1 MKPAIDTIR
10 RHGNPPFSVAVLHGG
25 PGAAGE
31 MAPVAQELAT
41 RGHGVLE
48 LLQTKASIAGQTSEL
63 RQQLEAACAGPA
75 VLIGFSWGAWL
86 ACLLAARHPALV
98 SKLVL
103 IGSAPFSDEF
113 IAGIQAVRQSRLP
126 PAEWQ
131 ELSALFRGSGL
142 ETPVGLSRVLELLE
156 KAEAYAPAGLHPAP
170 IAFDRS
176 IFEGVWPEAA
186 RMRRSGELLRTVAKI
201 RCPVAALHG
210 DHDPHPA
217 TGVELP
223 LLGILPDFSFRLL
236 QRCGHKPW
244 IEKHARADF
253 FQALEETLAWPGGL

>member
-1 MKPAIDTIR
+1 MKPVIETIR
-10 RHGNPPFSVAVLHGG
+10 RHGRPPFPVAMLHGG

-41 RGHGVLE
+41 RGYGVLE
-48 LLQTKASIAGQTSEL
+48 LLQTEASIAGQISEL
-63 RQQLEAACAGPA
+63 RQQLETACGGPA

-86 ACLLAARHPALV
+86 ACLLAARHPARV

-103 IGSAPFSDEF
+103 IGSGPFSDEF
-113 IAGIQAVRQSRLP
+113 AAGIQAARQSRLP

-142 ETPVGLSRVLELLE
+142 DTPEGLERALELLE
-156 KAEAYAPAGLHPAP
+156 KAEAYAPAGLRPAP

-186 RMRRSGELLRTVAKI
+186 RMRRSGGLLRAVAKI
-201 RCPVAALHG
+201 RCPVTALHG

-223 LLGILPDFSFRLL
+223 LRGVLPDFTFRLL

-244 IEKHARADF
+244 IERHARADF
-253 FQALEETLAWPGGL
+253 FQALEDTLALA